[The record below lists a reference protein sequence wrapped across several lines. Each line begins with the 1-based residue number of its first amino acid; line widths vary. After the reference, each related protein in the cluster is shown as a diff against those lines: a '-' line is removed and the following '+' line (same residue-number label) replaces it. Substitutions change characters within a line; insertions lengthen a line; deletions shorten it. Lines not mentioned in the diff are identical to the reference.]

1 MSSRSSINIRMWNCI
16 LVHLVNASQSF
27 CFQLNFAVSE
37 LLKGFV
43 ILILSGLNDPQPTAK
58 CHLLFGARHL
68 LYSGHVLAKNSH
80 LLCLEIILIREGQYN
95 CV

>member
-1 MSSRSSINIRMWNCI
+1 MWNCI

-27 CFQLNFAVSE
+27 CFQLNCAVSE

-43 ILILSGLNDPQPTAK
+43 ILILSGLNDPQPAAK
-58 CHLLFGARHL
+58 CHVLFGARQL

>member
-1 MSSRSSINIRMWNCI
+1 MWNCI
-16 LVHLVNASQSF
+16 LVHLS
-27 CFQLNFAVSE
+27 FQLNFAVSE

-58 CHLLFGARHL
+58 CHLLFGARQL

-80 LLCLEIILIREGQYN
+80 LFSLEITLIREGQYN